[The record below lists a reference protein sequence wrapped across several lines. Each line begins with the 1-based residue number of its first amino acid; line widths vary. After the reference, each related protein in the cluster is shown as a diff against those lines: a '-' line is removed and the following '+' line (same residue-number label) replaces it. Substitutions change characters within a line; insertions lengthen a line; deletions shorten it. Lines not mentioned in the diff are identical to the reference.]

1 MKKRFVVLGLLL
13 LCLGGKAQDAYVPS
27 PENLE
32 ARKEFQDSKFGIFLH
47 WGLYSMLA
55 QGEWVMTN
63 QNLDHMEY
71 RIMRGF
77 LCSIPGLRIIT
88 SSRRHLSAG
97 MF

>member
-47 WGLYSMLA
+47 WGLYSMLLFILP
-55 QGEWVMTN
+55 VS
-63 QNLDHMEY
+63 
-71 RIMRGF
+71 MRLNGW
-77 LCSIPGLRIIT
+77 LQ
-88 SSRRHLSAG
+88 
-97 MF
+97 

>member
-55 QGEWVMTN
+55 QGESGIHL
-63 QNLDHMEY
+63 NLSPAVP
-71 RIMRGF
+71 RGLTGCF
-77 LCSIPGLRIIT
+77 RKGI
-88 SSRRHLSAG
+88 
-97 MF
+97 

>member
-55 QGEWVMTN
+55 QGDDEPEPGPHGIPQV
-63 QNLDHMEY
+63 
-71 RIMRGF
+71 GF
-77 LCSIPGLRIIT
+77 CF
-88 SSRRHLSAG
+88 LSFPFRCG
-97 MF
+97 

>member
-55 QGEWVMTN
+55 QGEWVTWTTWN
-63 QNLDHMEY
+63 TASWLLLF
-71 RIMRGF
+71 ILPVSMRLNGW
-77 LCSIPGLRIIT
+77 LQ
-88 SSRRHLSAG
+88 
-97 MF
+97 

>member
-55 QGEWVMTN
+55 KRKEDAWI
-63 QNLDHMEY
+63 L
-71 RIMRGF
+71 
-77 LCSIPGLRIIT
+77 
-88 SSRRHLSAG
+88 SRFSENWGIL
-97 MF
+97 

>member
-63 QNLDHMEY
+63 QNLDHMDTASWLLLF
-71 RIMRGF
+71 ILPVSMRLNGW
-77 LCSIPGLRIIT
+77 LQ
-88 SSRRHLSAG
+88 
-97 MF
+97 

>member
-47 WGLYSMLA
+47 WGLYSTLA
-55 QGEWVMTN
+55 QGE
-63 QNLDHMEY
+63 
-71 RIMRGF
+71 
-77 LCSIPGLRIIT
+77 
-88 SSRRHLSAG
+88 
-97 MF
+97 

>member
-63 QNLDHMEY
+63 QNTASWLLLF
-71 RIMRGF
+71 ILPVSMRLNGW
-77 LCSIPGLRIIT
+77 LQ
-88 SSRRHLSAG
+88 
-97 MF
+97 

>member
-63 QNLDHMEY
+63 QNLDTWNTASWLLLF
-71 RIMRGF
+71 ILPVSMRLNGW
-77 LCSIPGLRIIT
+77 LQ
-88 SSRRHLSAG
+88 
-97 MF
+97 